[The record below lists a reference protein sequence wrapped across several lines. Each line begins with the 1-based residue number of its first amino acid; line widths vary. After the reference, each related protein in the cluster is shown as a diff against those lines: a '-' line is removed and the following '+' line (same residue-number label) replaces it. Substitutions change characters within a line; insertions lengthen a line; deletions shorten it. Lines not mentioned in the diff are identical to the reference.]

1 MQHQQNQPI
10 LTRAQAEYYIR
21 NSSDIINVK
30 FFKKDGSLRSMNCRV
45 HVKVGLSDNPNKRI
59 VKDDKHITVYD
70 MLSRGYRK
78 INIDTIQSIKK
89 YGISYIVKDI

>member
-1 MQHQQNQPI
+1 MKHQQNQPI
-10 LTRAQAEYYIR
+10 LTREQAEYYIR
-21 NSSDIINVK
+21 NSSGIINVK

-45 HVKVGLSDNPNKRI
+45 HVKVGLSDNPTKRT

-78 INIDTIQSIKK
+78 INIDK
-89 YGISYIVKDI
+89 